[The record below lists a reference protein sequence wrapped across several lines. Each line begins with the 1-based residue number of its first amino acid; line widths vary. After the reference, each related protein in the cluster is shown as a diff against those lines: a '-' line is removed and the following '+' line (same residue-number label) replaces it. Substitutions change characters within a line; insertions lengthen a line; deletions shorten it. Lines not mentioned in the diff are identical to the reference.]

1 MLRLNQGQK
10 IFTYLLLIVYAIMI
24 IFPFFVMILD
34 SFKTMADLYL
44 RPFSLPSAWIYQ
56 NYITAWE
63 TATIGTG
70 YINSII
76 IASSSV
82 VVVIILSSML
92 AYAISRFRFPFYR
105 QMFIYSLL
113 GLALPANLAVIP
125 IYILM
130 NKFHL
135 INTLLGLII
144 IYSSTGISFSTFLFK
159 NFIDAVPLEIEESAK
174 MDGANDLQIFGSI
187 VLPLIKPAI
196 SVVAIVNFVGIW
208 NDFFYPLIFINSRSK
223 FTITLSVLTM
233 FQGEYTTSWSLLF
246 AGLSLSIIPMIIIFV
261 FFSKQFIAGITQG
274 AIK

>member
-1 MLRLNQGQK
+1 MLRLNYAQK
-10 IFTYLLLIVYAIMI
+10 LFAYLLLIIYAVII
-24 IFPFFVMILD
+24 IFPFFVMIID

-44 RPFSLPSAWIYQ
+44 RPFSLPISWIYQ
-56 NYITAWE
+56 NYITAWQ
-63 TATIGTG
+63 TANIGTG

-82 VVVIILSSML
+82 LIVVILSSML
-92 AYAISRFRFPFYR
+92 AYAISRFKFPFYR
-105 QMFIYSLL
+105 QLFIYSLL

-135 INTLLGLII
+135 INSLIGLII
-144 IYSSTGISFSTFLFK
+144 IYSATGISFSTFLFK

-174 MDGANDLQIFGSI
+174 IDGASDLRIYGSI
-187 VLPLIKPAI
+187 VLPLIRPAI

-208 NDFFYPLIFINSRSK
+208 NDFFYPLIFINSQSK

-261 FFSKQFIAGITQG
+261 SFSKQFIAGITQG

>member
-1 MLRLNQGQK
+1 MLRLNYAQR
-10 IFTYLLLIVYAIMI
+10 IFAYLFLSIYAIVI
-24 IFPFFVMILD
+24 IFPFLVMIVD

-44 RPFSLPSAWIYQ
+44 RPFSLPSSWIYQ

-63 TATIGTG
+63 TANISTG

-76 IASSSV
+76 VASSSV
-82 VVVIILSSML
+82 MIIIILSSML
-92 AYAISRFRFPFYR
+92 AYAISRFKFPFYR
-105 QMFIYSLL
+105 QLFIYSLL

-135 INTLLGLII
+135 INTLLSLII

-174 MDGANDLQIFGSI
+174 IDGASDLKIYTSI

-208 NDFFYPLIFINSRSK
+208 NDFFYPLVFINSQSK
-223 FTITLSVLTM
+223 FTLTLSVLTM

-261 FFSKQFIAGITQG
+261 TFSKQFIAGITQG